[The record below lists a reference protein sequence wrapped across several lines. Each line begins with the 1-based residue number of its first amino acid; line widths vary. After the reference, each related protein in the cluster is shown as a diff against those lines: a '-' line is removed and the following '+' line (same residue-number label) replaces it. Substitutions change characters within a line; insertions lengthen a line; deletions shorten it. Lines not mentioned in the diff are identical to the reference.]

1 LLFVYFAYFAGE
13 RSKPHGR
20 KLPRAGGTQ
29 NRFVMEKTFEAS
41 LAELETIVDKLENGD
56 LPLEESL
63 KLFETG
69 VKLSRV
75 CRDRLSEAER
85 RIEVL
90 MKDGNGNLNL
100 SDLPED
106 SRSPVADAQPIK
118 RITFDDE

>member
-1 LLFVYFAYFAGE
+1 M
-13 RSKPHGR
+13 P
-20 KLPRAGGTQ
+20 P
-29 NRFVMEKTFEAS
+29 TFEAS
-41 LAELETIVDKLENGD
+41 LAELEKIVDQLENGD

-90 MKDGNGNLNL
+90 MKDGNGNLSL
-100 SDLPED
+100 SDLPPD
-106 SRSPVADAQPIK
+106 SREPGSDAKPIK
-118 RITFDDE
+118 RITFGDE